1 MNICFHKQVQL
12 QTGKTHVAVHGSYP
26 FEAVPIFSIG
36 LTYVILL
43 AILAV
48 AY

>member
-1 MNICFHKQVQL
+1 MNICFHKQAQL
-12 QTGKTHVAVHGSYP
+12 QTGKPHAAVHGAYP